1 MLLKKYICGNHMFGK
16 THKKLNPTEIRE
28 RLKNFLINFEDVG
41 MEAELA
47 EPYDR
52 FGRHKYMIVLVPL
65 K

>member
-1 MLLKKYICGNHMFGK
+1 MFGK

-52 FGRHKYMIVLVPL
+52 FGRHKYMIVLVHL